1 MIPGKLVKGMGGA
14 MDLVSNPDSTKIIV
28 VTDHVDKYGQSK
40 IKQQCDLPL
49 TGVRVI
55 SRLITDLAVFDV
67 DRVNGGLTL
76 IELADGVE
84 LEEVKEK
91 TACEF
96 KVAETIGRFD

>member
-14 MDLVSNPDSTKIIV
+14 MDLVSNPDKTKIIV
-28 VTDHVDKYGQSK
+28 VTDHVDKYGKSK

-55 SRLITDLAVFDV
+55 TRIITDLAVFDV

-76 IELADGVE
+76 IELAEGVE
-84 LEEVKEK
+84 LDEVKEK
-91 TACEF
+91 TSAEF
-96 KVAETIGRFD
+96 KVAETLGSF